1 MPKSTH
7 SVSWSRQI
15 ESDYEDFDDVLRHEP
30 ELVAEYFSDLQEL
43 QLECFETS
51 ESLQ

>member
-1 MPKSTH
+1 MPKYTH

-43 QLECFETS
+43 QLEVK
-51 ESLQ
+51 